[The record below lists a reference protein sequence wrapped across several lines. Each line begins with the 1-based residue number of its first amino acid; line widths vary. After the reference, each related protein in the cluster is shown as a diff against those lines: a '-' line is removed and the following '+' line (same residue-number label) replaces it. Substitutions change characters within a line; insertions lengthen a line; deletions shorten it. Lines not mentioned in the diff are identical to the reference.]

1 MKILDIKMAHVK
13 IDKNIFFDK
22 ITAKNT
28 VNMLDKLLQVYAVAN
43 FDEKNKLVPSQRKVL
58 VYYIKNG
65 LTEATLDNIKLDYPK
80 YNSNYLHQVNKQLR
94 DKGYLIK
101 DTYNEHRFFLN
112 KDLEHFRTMF
122 VTNKCLTYMIGIAK
136 EA

>member
-1 MKILDIKMAHVK
+1 MHIK

-22 ITAKNT
+22 IVVKNS
-28 VNMLDKLLQVYAVAN
+28 VALLDLLLQVYSVAN

-65 LTEATLDNIKLDYPK
+65 LTEQTLSDIKEDYPK

-101 DTYNEHRFFLN
+101 DTHNEHRFFLN

-122 VTNKCLTYMIGIAK
+122 ITNNCLTYMIGVAK
-136 EA
+136 ES

>member
-1 MKILDIKMAHVK
+1 MAHIK
-13 IDKNIFFDK
+13 IDKNIYFDK
-22 ITAKNT
+22 ITVKNT
-28 VNMLDKLLQVYAVAN
+28 ITAIDLLLQVYAVAN
-43 FDEKNKLVPSQRKVL
+43 FEEENKLVPSQRKVL

-65 LTEATLDNIKLDYPK
+65 LSEKTLDEIRADYPK

-101 DTYNEHRFFLN
+101 DKNNEHKFFLN

-122 VTNKCLTYMIGIAK
+122 ITNKCLTYMIGIAK
-136 EA
+136 EH

>member
-1 MKILDIKMAHVK
+1 MAHVK
-13 IDKNIFFDK
+13 IDKNIYFDR
-22 ITAKNT
+22 IVVKNT
-28 VNMLDKLLQVYAVAN
+28 IEAIDLLLQVYAVAN
-43 FDEKNKLVPSQRKVL
+43 FEEANKLVPSQRKVL

-65 LTEATLDNIKLDYPK
+65 LSEKTLDEIRADYPK

-101 DTYNEHRFFLN
+101 DKNNEHKFFLN

-122 VTNKCLTYMIGIAK
+122 ITNKCLTYMIGIAK
-136 EA
+136 EH

>member
-1 MKILDIKMAHVK
+1 MPHIK
-13 IDKNIFFDK
+13 IDKNIYFDR

-28 VNMLDKLLQVYAVAN
+28 VQMLDLLLQVYAVAN
-43 FDEKNKLVPSQRKVL
+43 FDEANKLVPSQRKVL

-65 LTEATLDNIKLDYPK
+65 LTEKTLDEIREDYPK

-101 DTYNEHRFFLN
+101 DTHNEHKFFLN

-122 VTNKCLTYMIGIAK
+122 IQNKCLTYMIGIAK
-136 EA
+136 EH

>member
-1 MKILDIKMAHVK
+1 MHIK

-22 ITAKNT
+22 IVVKNS
-28 VNMLDKLLQVYAVAN
+28 VALLDLLLQVYSVAN

-65 LTEATLDNIKLDYPK
+65 LTEQTLSDIKEDYPK

-101 DTYNEHRFFLN
+101 DNHNEHRFFLN

-122 VTNKCLTYMIGIAK
+122 ITNNCLTYMIGVAK
-136 EA
+136 ES

>member
-1 MKILDIKMAHVK
+1 MHIK

-22 ITAKNT
+22 IPVKNT
-28 VNMLDKLLQVYAVAN
+28 IAMLDLLLQIYSVGN

-65 LTEATLDNIKLDYPK
+65 LTEQTLSDIREDYPK

-101 DTYNEHRFFLN
+101 DVHNEHRFFLN
-112 KDLEHFRTMF
+112 SDLEHFRNMF
-122 VTNKCLTYMIGIAK
+122 VINGCLTYMIGVAK
-136 EA
+136 ES

>member
-1 MKILDIKMAHVK
+1 MHIK

-22 ITAKNT
+22 IVVKNSIAL
-28 VNMLDKLLQVYAVAN
+28 LDLLLQVYSVAN
-43 FDEKNKLVPSQRKVL
+43 FEEKNKLVPSQRKVL

-65 LTEATLDNIKLDYPK
+65 LTEQTLSDIKEDYPK

-101 DTYNEHRFFLN
+101 DTHNEHRFFLN

-122 VTNKCLTYMIGIAK
+122 ITNSCLTYMIGVAK
-136 EA
+136 ES